1 MKLHELQY
9 ETVYKYMGGNV
20 AFYIYTYK
28 KMIFDRKQAST
39 QIINCLDRN
48 FCTIS
53 QNFSFTGNFEEVSE
67 DISEKVKGILG
78 VVDIKEKL
86 FPIY

>member
-1 MKLHELQY
+1 MKLEELQY
-9 ETVYKYMGGNV
+9 ETVYKYIG

-67 DISEKVKGILG
+67 DISEKVKDILG
-78 VVDIKEKL
+78 INKQF